1 MHLTLWEIYIL
12 QAHLKATQADAQTTA
27 FKRACKN

>member
-1 MHLTLWEIYIL
+1 MPQIL
-12 QAHLKATQADAQTTA
+12 QAHLKAPQAEAQSKA